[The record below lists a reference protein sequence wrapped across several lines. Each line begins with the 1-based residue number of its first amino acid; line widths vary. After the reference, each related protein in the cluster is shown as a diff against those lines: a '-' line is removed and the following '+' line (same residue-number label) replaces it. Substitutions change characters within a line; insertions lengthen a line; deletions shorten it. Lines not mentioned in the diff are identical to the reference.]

1 MALVT
6 DTTFVQGDWLLV
18 NMILNFVYVVLTVQY
33 FNMIAVFSR
42 FFFMRSS
49 FIRFKKYLIQL
60 VR

>member
-33 FNMIAVFSR
+33 FNMIAVFFKI
-42 FFFMRSS
+42 FFFEK
-49 FIRFKKYLIQL
+49 FIY
-60 VR
+60 

>member
-18 NMILNFVYVVLTVQY
+18 NMILNLVYVVLTVQY

-42 FFFMRSS
+42 FFFFEK
-49 FIRFKKYLIQL
+49 FIY
-60 VR
+60 